1 MSLSHFHG
9 RGGLHNQAGF
19 QASARVI
26 RPMPPRGGGRI
37 RFRAPSR
44 RTNRRA
50 TKLCRCSHIA
60 GGSAGCA
67 LTDVSNP
74 EKQEIHEKLNYAG
87 YPSFVARKRNTPPTT
102 TPIRTTLGFLEGGE
116 KLALESVGRSMWLT
130 INGLRIAQRKL
141 WRGIKT
147 WIPVRQGWMVT
158 DTNGPLAIQIRRK
171 GKSLEWHP
179 RKAGG
184 GE

>member
-1 MSLSHFHG
+1 MF
-9 RGGLHNQAGF
+9 
-19 QASARVI
+19 AR
-26 RPMPPRGGGRI
+26 
-37 RFRAPSR
+37 
-44 RTNRRA
+44 
-50 TKLCRCSHIA
+50 
-60 GGSAGCA
+60 
-67 LTDVSNP
+67 
-74 EKQEIHEKLNYAG
+74 

-102 TPIRTTLGFLEGGE
+102 TPIRTTLGFLESGE